1 MPVGVVSW
9 LQFRLCDMW
18 VVTTTDGKKYK
29 FDTFEMASLAAMMRF
44 GYDGYS
50 IEDEDETK
58 ETEADEGV

>member
-1 MPVGVVSW
+1 
-9 LQFRLCDMW
+9 MW

-29 FDTFEMASLAAMMRF
+29 FDSFEVASLAAMMRF